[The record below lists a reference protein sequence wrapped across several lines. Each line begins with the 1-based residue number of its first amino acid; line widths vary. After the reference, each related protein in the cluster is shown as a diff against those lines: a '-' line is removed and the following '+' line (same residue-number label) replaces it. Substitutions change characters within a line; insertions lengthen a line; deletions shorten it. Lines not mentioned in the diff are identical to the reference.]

1 MTKFQEIQFFRQWWI
16 WIILISLGGLTI
28 YGLYQQLYLNLPFG
42 DNPVSSNDI
51 IVISAF
57 IFLFIIFFALLY
69 LKTEINAE
77 TIHFR
82 FFPFVRK
89 TISWQDVKSAEVLN
103 YRFVGGWGIRLWT
116 SYGTVY
122 NVRGKMGLALELN
135 NGKKLLIGTQ
145 KPDELAA
152 FLKEMNR
159 TSSDIQ
165 T

>member
-1 MTKFQEIQFFRQWWI
+1 
-16 WIILISLGGLTI
+16 LGGITI
-28 YGLYQQLYLNLPFG
+28 YGLYRQLYLNLPFG
-42 DNPVSSNDI
+42 DNPVSSNGL
-51 IVISAF
+51 IVISVL
-57 IFLFIIFFALLY
+57 IFLFIILFALFY

-77 TIHFR
+77 AIHFR

-89 TISWQDVKSAEVLN
+89 TIPWQNVKSAEVLN
-103 YRFVGGWGIRLWT
+103 YGFVGGWGIRLWT

-152 FLKEMNR
+152 FLNEMYK

>member
-1 MTKFQEIQFFRQWWI
+1 
-16 WIILISLGGLTI
+16 LGGITI
-28 YGLYQQLYLNLPFG
+28 YGLYKQLYLNLPFG
-42 DNPVSSNDI
+42 DNPVSSNGL
-51 IVISAF
+51 IVISTLIFLF
-57 IFLFIIFFALLY
+57 IFLFALFY

-89 TISWQDVKSAEVLN
+89 TIPWQDVKSAEVLN
-103 YRFVGGWGIRLWT
+103 YGFVGGWGIRLWT

-152 FLKEMNR
+152 FLNERYK